1 MDKCYAMVK
10 KLHAGEKM
18 GIYGFKIDVEYA
30 IGLDFESMIIFMLKK
45 RLNDINFLNVEP
57 SGGLHKD
64 VVLTDEEKENIYFL
78 FPRGTSL
85 CKT

>member
-1 MDKCYAMVK
+1 MVK

-18 GIYGFKIDVEYA
+18 GIYGYKIDVEYA
-30 IGLDFESMIIFMLKK
+30 IGLDFESMIK
-45 RLNDINFLNVEP
+45 RLNDINFLNVET

-85 CKT
+85 CKP